1 MSFKED
7 LKELFKGQSTPYLF
21 IGSGFSRRYFGT
33 PGWEELLREIAKA
46 SGIQYGKYV
55 DDPNDLPAVA
65 SAMATDIKNSWYDGK
80 FLKYDWCNPDSLED
94 AVGLGADM
102 ALKYIACQLT
112 ESHIKKGI
120 PMYFNPDDSMG
131 KNESFKDD
139 ILREELDIFSNMNPP
154 AIITTNYDSALE
166 SMYKGYR
173 VYGSQSEMISASLQ
187 NVGEIY
193 KIHGTV
199 SNHGSIVLTRGDY
212 ERFEQRNK
220 YLIAKLLTIFTENPI
235 VFIGYSLSD
244 ENIKNIF
251 NGIQECLDD
260 SVDIREAYERKF
272 IFLNRP
278 SDNAEERVY
287 TSEKSLSNRISM
299 KVTVIQTRD
308 FREVFKAISETKIQV
323 PAKLIRMFKEQAYK
337 IATTEGKLET
347 IYAMPLSDLE
357 HKVDAYSAD
366 ILVSGI
372 GVVQPSI
379 KSMNLSESRKIFLEG
394 EDYPAYEY
402 IEGIISRKGG
412 WTWTPIFYYINKLTQ
427 RELES
432 LSDEQVLFLKERLET
447 VTPDIAKVKSNVGG
461 DCDNSQ
467 GMRSRKKYAP
477 AYMEDKTFSE
487 VFDVIDE
494 DVVDKD
500 KTMTPVHKLKW
511 VLDQK
516 PENINS
522 EKLRKYLI
530 TNMSYVENRGEFAKA
545 VCYLDWMEN
554 HVGANVKFVMNYR
567 KNKK

>member
-46 SGIQYGKYV
+46 AGIQYGKYV
-55 DDPNDLPAVA
+55 DDPDDLPAVA
-65 SAMATDIKNSWYDGK
+65 SAMAADIKNSWYDGK

-112 ESHIKKGI
+112 ETHVKNGI
-120 PMYFNPDDSMG
+120 PMYFNPNDSMR
-131 KNESFKDD
+131 KNESFKESVY
-139 ILREELDIFSNMNPP
+139 REELDIFSKMNPP

-166 SMYKGYR
+166 NIYKGYR

-199 SNHGSIVLTRGDY
+199 SNHGSIVLTREDY

-251 NGIQECLDD
+251 NGIQECLDG
-260 SVDIREAYERKF
+260 SVNIREAYERKF

-287 TSEKSLSNRISM
+287 TTEKSLSNRISM
-299 KVTVIQTRD
+299 KVTVIQARD

-323 PAKLIRMFKEQAYK
+323 PAKLVRMFKEQAFR
-337 IATTEGKLET
+337 IASAKDALET
-347 IYAMPLSDLE
+347 IYAMPISDLE
-357 HKVDAYSAD
+357 QKIDKENAE

-372 GVVQPSI
+372 GIVKPSF
-379 KSMNLSESRKIFLEG
+379 KLTKVEDLRRIFLHK
-394 EDYPAYEY
+394 EDYPAYAC
-402 IEGIISRKGG
+402 IEGIISRKRS
-412 WTWTPIFYYINKLTQ
+412 WTWTPIFYYINKLTAD
-427 RELES
+427 ELGQ
-432 LSDEQVLFLKERLET
+432 LSEDDIEFLQERMKFLS
-447 VTPDIAKVKSNVGG
+447 SNYGALGVSNLG
-461 DCDNSQ
+461 DCNAEEVDP
-467 GMRSRKKYAP
+467 KKYNAP
-477 AYMEDKTFSE
+477 IYIRDM
-487 VFDVIDE
+487 VFGDVFGGKNQ
-494 DVVDKD
+494 KD
-500 KTMTPVHKLKW
+500 YIEPIHKLQW
-511 VLDQK
+511 VLDKRPDEVDAQ
-516 PENINS
+516 N
-522 EKLRKYLI
+522 LRKYLV
-530 TNMSYVENRGEFAKA
+530 TNMSYVEKRGEFAKV

-554 HVGANVKFVMNYR
+554 YEGENVKYILNYE
-567 KNKK
+567 KDKK

>member
-1 MSFKED
+1 MSFKEE
-7 LKELFKGQSTPYLF
+7 LIELFKGQSTPYLF
-21 IGSGFSRRYFGT
+21 VGSGFSRRYFGT
-33 PGWEELLREIAKA
+33 PGWEELLREIAEA

-65 SAMATDIKNSWYDGK
+65 SAMAADIKNSWYDGK

-94 AVGLGADM
+94 AVGLGVDM
-102 ALKYIACQLT
+102 AMKYIACQLT
-112 ESHIKKGI
+112 ETRVKDGI
-120 PMYFNPDDSMG
+120 PMYFKPNNPTG
-131 KNESFKDD
+131 KNEFYEDEV
-139 ILREELDIFSNMNPP
+139 LREELDIFSRMNPP

-166 SMYKGYR
+166 TIHKGYQ
-173 VYGSQSEMISASLQ
+173 VYGSQSEMISSSLQ
-187 NVGEIY
+187 NIGEIY

-199 SNHGSIVLTRGDY
+199 SNHGSIVLTREDY
-212 ERFEQRNK
+212 NRFEQRNK

-251 NGIQECLDD
+251 NGIQECLEG
-260 SVDIREAYERKF
+260 SVNIREAYERKF

-278 SDNAEERVY
+278 SNDAEERVY
-287 TSEKSLSNRISM
+287 TTEKSLSSRISM
-299 KVTVIQTRD
+299 KVTVIQARD

-323 PAKLIRMFKEQAYK
+323 PAKLVRMFKEQAYK
-337 IATTEGKLET
+337 IAVTEGKLET

-357 HKVDAYSAD
+357 DKVDIDSAD
-366 ILVSGI
+366 ILISGI

-394 EDYPAYEY
+394 EDYPAFEY
-402 IEGIISRKGG
+402 IEGVISRKRG

-427 RELES
+427 RELNS
-432 LSDEQVLFLKERLET
+432 LSEEQILFLKKRLET
-447 VTPDIAKVKSNVGG
+447 VTPDIAKTRGG
-461 DCDNSQ
+461 I
-467 GMRSRKKYAP
+467 GRSHEISPGVRNRKKYAP
-477 AYMEDKTFSE
+477 ASMDDKTFSE
-487 VFDVIDE
+487 VFDVVGE
-494 DVVDKD
+494 DVVDED
-500 KTMTPVHKLKW
+500 KTMTPVHKLQW

-522 EKLRKYLI
+522 KKLRKYLI
-530 TNMSYVENRGEFAKA
+530 TNMSYVEKRGEFAKA

>member
-1 MSFKED
+1 MSFTEE
-7 LKELFKGQSTPYLF
+7 LIELFKGQSTPYLF
-21 IGSGFSRRYFGT
+21 VGSGFSRRYFGT

-55 DDPNDLPAVA
+55 DDPDDLPAVA
-65 SAMATDIKNSWYDGK
+65 SAMAVDIKNSWYDGK

-112 ESHIKKGI
+112 ETRVKDSI
-120 PMYFNPDDSMG
+120 PMYFKSNNPTG
-131 KNESFKDD
+131 KNEFYEDD
-139 ILREELDIFSNMNPP
+139 VLREELDIFSRMNPP

-166 SMYKGYR
+166 TIHKGYQ
-173 VYGSQSEMISASLQ
+173 VYGSQSEMISSSLQ
-187 NVGEIY
+187 NIGEIY

-199 SNHGSIVLTRGDY
+199 SNHGSIVLTREDY
-212 ERFEQRNK
+212 NRFEQRNK

-251 NGIQECLDD
+251 NGIQECLEG
-260 SVDIREAYERKF
+260 SVNIREAYERKF

-278 SDNAEERVY
+278 SNDAEERVY
-287 TSEKSLSNRISM
+287 TTEKSLSNRISM
-299 KVTVIQTRD
+299 KVTVIQARD

-323 PAKLIRMFKEQAYK
+323 PAKLVRMFKEQAYK
-337 IATTEGKLET
+337 IAVTEGKLET

-357 HKVDAYSAD
+357 DKVDIDSAD
-366 ILVSGI
+366 ILISGI
-372 GVVQPSI
+372 GVAQPSI

-394 EDYPAYEY
+394 EDYPAFEY
-402 IEGIISRKGG
+402 IEGVISRKHG

-427 RELES
+427 RELNS
-432 LSDEQVLFLKERLET
+432 LSEEQILFLKGRLET
-447 VTPDIAKVKSNVGG
+447 VTPDIAKTRGGIGRSHEISPGVKN
-461 DCDNSQ
+461 
-467 GMRSRKKYAP
+467 RKKYAP
-477 AYMEDKTFSE
+477 AYMDDKTFSE
-487 VFDVIDE
+487 VFG
-494 DVVDKD
+494 VVDEGVVDED
-500 KTMTPVHKLKW
+500 KTMTPVHKLQW

-522 EKLRKYLI
+522 KKLRKYLI
-530 TNMSYVENRGEFAKA
+530 TNMSYVEKRGEFAKA

-554 HVGANVKFVMNYR
+554 HVGANVKFVMNYK